1 MGIIFMKQNIL
12 VVIVALVLGQCFHA
26 EARSVILGG
35 STSQR
40 GNALSR
46 HYQLTSEEIRTRV
59 KTGMKF
65 PEKGEVYTT
74 EDSLPMFCECK
85 ERDGKYYYYGWEYY
99 GSVGSC
105 YSDTQTYQA
114 LQESKKQADDF
125 AAKRVEERA
134 AFIVKP
140 KEPLV
145 VKKMILPSSPPSSSR
160 AYNDKAKQRKYASE
174 YTKYLQKA
182 IILVERVNA
191 GDDEPRAGFVSYA
204 DLKRKCKK

>member
-1 MGIIFMKQNIL
+1 MVMKQNIL
-12 VVIVALVLGQCFHA
+12 VVIIALVLGQCFHA
-26 EARSVILGG
+26 EARSVVLGG

-74 EDSLPMFCECK
+74 EGALPMFCKSK
-85 ERDGKYYYYGWEYY
+85 EREGKYYYYGWEYY
-99 GSVGSC
+99 GAVGSC

-114 LQESKKQADDF
+114 LQESKKTKKQADDF
-125 AAKRVEERA
+125 AAKRVEEHA
-134 AFIVKP
+134 AFVVKAN
-140 KEPLV
+140 ESLV
-145 VKKMILPSSPPSSSR
+145 VKKMLLPSSSPSSSG

-174 YTKYLQKA
+174 YAKYLQKA